1 MINSP
6 ASTNSSEAPD
16 RARDP
21 GPLGAAVLAGTATA
35 IVVAI
40 WFVFY
45 LCVFIPRAVP

>member
-6 ASTNSSEAPD
+6 TSTNDSAAPD
-16 RARDP
+16 RARDS
-21 GPLGAAVLAGTATA
+21 GPLGAAVLAGIATA

-45 LCVFIPRAVP
+45 LFVFIPRAVP